1 MTSRLRAGRLVRQA
15 VLLLM
20 AILTLYPVWF
30 MVSTAFKTQ
39 HQYLDNPYAVPWPLS
54 VANFGDAIHG
64 GTFFLW
70 FKNSAILTLGSVI
83 LSTLAAA
90 LAAFAIGTITGS
102 QVWLAIARTGA
113 WLNLFNLLPIWQL
126 DGNRGLHAVGRAP
139 RWALAAV
146 ALVAFL
152 GSGEGLLALVGVVIA
167 VRAFGGDAPESTDSR
182 AFATFAGLLVCLA
195 YLSRGV

>member
-1 MTSRLRAGRLVRQA
+1 MTSRVRAGRVARQA

-20 AILTLYPVWF
+20 ACLTLYPVWF

-39 HQYLDNPYAVPWPLS
+39 HQYLHNPYAVPWPLS

-90 LAAFAIGTITGS
+90 LAAFAIARMEWLGRS
-102 QVWLAIARTGA
+102 VFLAIST
-113 WLNLFNLLPIWQL
+113 
-126 DGNRGLHAVGRAP
+126 
-139 RWALAAV
+139 ALMI
-146 ALVAFL
+146 
-152 GSGEGLLALVGVVIA
+152 E
-167 VRAFGGDAPESTDSR
+167 
-182 AFATFAGLLVCLA
+182 
-195 YLSRGV
+195 